1 MPFGSSFDDSCLKS
15 GDPPTA
21 LSPLCQETLPPF
33 GFSSPP
39 SPDGDATRTTGT
51 AKMGAALPQWLTFYF
66 CLVVPVWLLVQ
77 GEEIIPI
84 PATKRRVYLEENIAA
99 ITFV

>member
-1 MPFGSSFDDSCLKS
+1 
-15 GDPPTA
+15 
-21 LSPLCQETLPPF
+21 
-33 GFSSPP
+33 
-39 SPDGDATRTTGT
+39 
-51 AKMGAALPQWLTFYF
+51 MGAALPQWLTFYF